1 MANNDGQYHSRKD
14 NGGCKHERGYNNQR
28 QGSNPSYGSQQ
39 TLETPDRLTEDN
51 YVELADR
58 VMKNLKGLT
67 TSKIRNLLAMT
78 ADIYNDVVQGGEWDD
93 GMKGRINYLRIRFA
107 YEAGRDEIVAGFVE
121 RANLIRYAKKAGESP
136 EDYKLFS
143 RYMEALVAYHR
154 FYGGKD

>member
-1 MANNDGQYHSRKD
+1 MAKNAQYHYQK
-14 NGGCKHERGYNNQR
+14 GYNNQQ
-28 QGSNPSYGSQQ
+28 QGSNPSYRSQQ
-39 TLETPDRLTEDN
+39 TLEAPDKLTEDN

-58 VMKNLKGLT
+58 VMKNPGSLT